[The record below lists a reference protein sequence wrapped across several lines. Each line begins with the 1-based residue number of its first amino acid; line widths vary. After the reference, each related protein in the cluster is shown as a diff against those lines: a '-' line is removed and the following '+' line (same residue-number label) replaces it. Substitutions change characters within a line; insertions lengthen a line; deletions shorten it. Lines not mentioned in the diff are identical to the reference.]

1 MSHATNGSHPGIT
14 RSERVP
20 RRIIV
25 LDGAEEINQVL
36 AEYQGAE
43 VSGKRMHADF
53 QRLANEDRARR
64 IAAEWLGPR
73 GWVRFL
79 WAVPRG

>member
-1 MSHATNGSHPGIT
+1 MT

-20 RRIIV
+20 RRIIL
-25 LDGAEEINQVL
+25 LDGAEEIEQVL

-43 VSGKRMHADF
+43 VSGNRLHADF
-53 QRLANEDRARR
+53 QRLAREDRSRR

-79 WAVPRG
+79 WAVQGA